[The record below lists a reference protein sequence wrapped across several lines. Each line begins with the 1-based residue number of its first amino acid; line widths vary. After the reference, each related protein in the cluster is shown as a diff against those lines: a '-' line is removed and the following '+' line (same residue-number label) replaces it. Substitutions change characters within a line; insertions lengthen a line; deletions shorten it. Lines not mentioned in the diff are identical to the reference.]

1 MVIRSPVIK
10 AADAPL
16 RAAAKF
22 TTVVAR
28 PQTQTRKARESQAP
42 EPFYCTTQEHCDG
55 SDYYC
60 PYYAFPAISSRKTFS
75 LPFIGGPCG
84 FSRPSDRRDERA
96 RRPNV
101 EQLAEGDQADRRR
114 AQGDRVIV
122 SHRALVLVLLL
133 VEGRST
139 IAEILEHVARR
150 CAGLL
155 LIPLRSVRVELV
167 HLARVGLVDKST
179 AEPPEFALTD
189 KGRAQAL
196 VFRQVLACLADLGAG
211 APGPRARRPDVV
223 EALSSGRRL

>member
-10 AADAPL
+10 ADDAPL
-16 RAAAKF
+16 RAAAKL
-22 TTVVAR
+22 TTMVAG

-55 SDYYC
+55 SDYLC
-60 PYYAFPAISSRKTFS
+60 PYYAFPATSSRKRTFS
-75 LPFIGGPCG
+75 PPFIGGPCG
-84 FSRPSDRRDERA
+84 VSQPRGGDRPDERA

-101 EQLAEGDQADRRR
+101 DSRALDQADRRQAR
-114 AQGDRVIV
+114 GDRVIV

-133 VEGRST
+133 VEGPST
-139 IAEILEHVARR
+139 IAELLEHVARR

-155 LIPLRSVRVELV
+155 LIPLRCVRVELV
-167 HLARVGLVDKST
+167 HLARVGLVDKSS

-196 VFRQVLACLADLGAG
+196 VLRQVLACLADLGAD
-211 APGPRARRPDVV
+211 GPAARRPDVV
-223 EALSSGRRL
+223 EASAQGRRL